1 MQLTQEAIDE
11 FKEIYQKEYDI
22 TLTDEQALELATSF
36 FHLMQVIYRPLPD
49 RTCPSENGTLCYRQ

>member
-11 FKEIYQKEYDI
+11 FKQIYREEYDI
-22 TLTDEQALELATSF
+22 ALTDEQALELATSF
-36 FHLMQVIYRPLPD
+36 FHLMQAIYRSLPD